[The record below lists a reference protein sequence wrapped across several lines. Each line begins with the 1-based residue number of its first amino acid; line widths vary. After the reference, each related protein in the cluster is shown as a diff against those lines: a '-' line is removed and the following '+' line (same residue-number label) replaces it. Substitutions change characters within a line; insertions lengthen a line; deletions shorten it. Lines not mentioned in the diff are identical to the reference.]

1 MSIFFL
7 SIFLIILSGN
17 SLGILENVVIISS
30 QSSGFSSEY
39 SLISLKKYRMLKLI
53 QNYNN
58 SVYLLERWQWNFGKH
73 PANLSWLP
81 QFFLTATSYI
91 HVKKTWCPPYGRVT
105 VTAYALQGPVSII
118 RCLWYVIKWTL
129 LTSCQTFLSLN
140 CHLNL
145 SLTITL
151 TPYKYYII

>member
-58 SVYLLERWQWNFGKH
+58 SVYLLERWQ
-73 PANLSWLP
+73 
-81 QFFLTATSYI
+81 
-91 HVKKTWCPPYGRVT
+91 
-105 VTAYALQGPVSII
+105 
-118 RCLWYVIKWTL
+118 
-129 LTSCQTFLSLN
+129 
-140 CHLNL
+140 
-145 SLTITL
+145 
-151 TPYKYYII
+151 